1 MLPSLRHCHADE
13 IFLDIPCAGQTK
25 VLIQACAA
33 VSIGEDSSGSP
44 SRDSNPGPN
53 TDQSIN

>member
-13 IFLDIPCAGQTK
+13 IFLDIPFAGQTK

-33 VSIGEDSSGSP
+33 VSIGEGLSDNP
-44 SRDSNPGPN
+44 SRA
-53 TDQSIN
+53 QH